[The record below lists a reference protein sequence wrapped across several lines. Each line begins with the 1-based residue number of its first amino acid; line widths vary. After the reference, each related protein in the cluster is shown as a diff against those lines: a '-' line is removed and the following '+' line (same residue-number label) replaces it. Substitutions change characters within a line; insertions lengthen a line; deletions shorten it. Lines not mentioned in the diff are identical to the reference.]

1 MKIFWI
7 DNGLNLRLSTTLKH
21 FIINFLV
28 IFRFVQYISH
38 YYLDTQLCNEINLIK
53 IVLGISNRYFF
64 IQTRCSTEI
73 IHKHFCSSS
82 SSIMTLVIFL
92 QLHTH

>member
-7 DNGLNLRLSTTLKH
+7 DNGLNLRFSTTLKH

-38 YYLDTQLCNEINLIK
+38 YYLDTQLCNEINFNK
-53 IVLGISNRYFF
+53 IILGISNRYFLY
-64 IQTRCSTEI
+64 
-73 IHKHFCSSS
+73 K
-82 SSIMTLVIFL
+82 LVVPLKLFTNIFV
-92 QLHTH
+92 HPHPRS